1 MELFDLQRFHKGL
14 HAGAE
19 LAGIAV
25 VVQAVDTQHGPIILL
40 VHDVAHQRALEAPVV
55 AVFHLLVDDAVGMEL
70 LGQTIRGVPAL
81 LHLLIGDVAGA
92 LGMLHD
98 VQADLGQGVLVVPE
112 VDDLPSGGGAKAVAV
127 GHHQRAAA
135 LDELGQVGVVDLAA
149 HDGNSGAEGGLG
161 VGLAGLQLLQRL
173 PQVGEDQLL
182 GAGEAHQIQH
192 VELIAG
198 DNGVIGLTHLADL
211 ADDGAD
217 LIMLGH
223 RLADGGVGGI
233 HAVLLRQRLQ
243 HAAAHLPDVGIQRVV
258 RHFVGDV
265 AVGDKEVGLVVHLQD
280 LKMLHGAV
288 HHGAGIHAG
297 QRVQKLV
304 AALHTALHQRTGIL
318 AGVVGHIIGGD
329 VQRAC
334 PRCAQTHGKAVAEVE
349 QRLGHMIAGIADGQ
363 PAICLCLLHQLV
375 VGVFQQILKVDQ
387 MLQISQGS
395 HLFPNVFFTG

>member
-1 MELFDLQRFHKGL
+1 M
-14 HAGAE
+14 
-19 LAGIAV
+19 
-25 VVQAVDTQHGPIILL
+25 
-40 VHDVAHQRALEAPVV
+40 HDVAHQRALEAPVV
-55 AVFHLLVDDAVGMEL
+55 AVFHLLVDDAVGVEL
-70 LGQTIRGVPAL
+70 PGQTIRGVPAL
-81 LHLLIGDVAGA
+81 LHLLVGDVAGA
-92 LGMLHD
+92 LGMLHN

-112 VDDLPSGGGAKAVAV
+112 VDDLPPGGGAEAVAV

-135 LDELGQVGVVDLAA
+135 LDR
-149 HDGNSGAEGGLG
+149 LG

-182 GAGEAHQIQH
+182 GAGEAHQVQH
-192 VELIAG
+192 MELIAG
-198 DNGVIGLTHLADL
+198 DNGVIGPTHLADL

-217 LIMLGH
+217 LVMLCH

-243 HAAAHLPDVGIQRVV
+243 HTAAHLPDVGIQCVV
-258 RHFVGDV
+258 RHFVRDV

-280 LKMLHGAV
+280 LEMLHGAV
-288 HHGAGIHAG
+288 HHGAGVHAG

-304 AALHTALHQRTGIL
+304 AALHTALYQRTGIL

-349 QRLGHMIAGIADGQ
+349 QRLGHMVAGIADGQ
-363 PAICLCLLHQLV
+363 PAIRLRLLHQLV

-387 MLQISQGS
+387 MLQISQGL
-395 HLFPNVFFTG
+395 HLFPNVFFTGYQVL